1 MNLLERKTDF
11 DVKVKQY
18 LQASNEPN
26 QATELHYANYLINK
40 YKDEFKSVNF
50 NDKRN
55 YVIIDFNNVKN
66 N

>member
-11 DVKVKQY
+11 DVKGKQY

-26 QATELHYANYLINK
+26 QATEMHYANYLFNK
-40 YKDEFKSVNF
+40 YKDEFKSVNY
-50 NDKRN
+50 NSKRN
-55 YVIIDFNNVKN
+55 YVIIDFNNIKN